1 MPLPLCRGQRIN
13 GRNSSFFVPCESQ
26 GIKTRSS
33 VLVAITHKHW
43 ATTLAYGMIFEHLK
57 KNKSNMDVTSTGYMI
72 DLFMHNIYLYKIQ
85 NYFTLQDTFK
95 RNILTNSSNE
105 VKLQI

>member
-1 MPLPLCRGQRIN
+1 
-13 GRNSSFFVPCESQ
+13 
-26 GIKTRSS
+26 
-33 VLVAITHKHW
+33 
-43 ATTLAYGMIFEHLK
+43 
-57 KNKSNMDVTSTGYMI
+57 MDVTSTGYMI